1 MEKTSQLLAYCRY
14 FKGEESNPFE
24 DKDQNKAS
32 LWFYESSWVCDMI
45 KEKESMS
52 SAIEDYVYYVGSFNP
67 SDGVPTSLKAL
78 LFNRYART
86 CQSMTEAVEPFKR
99 FYNKYYQK

>member
-1 MEKTSQLLAYCRY
+1 MGKTSQPLAHCRY

-24 DKDQNKAS
+24 GKDQNKAA
-32 LWFYESSWVCDMI
+32 LWFYEQSWVEDMH
-45 KEKESMS
+45 KGGESIF
-52 SAIEDYVYYVGSFNP
+52 SAIEDYVYYVGSFNS

-78 LFNRYART
+78 LFNRFAKGFV
-86 CQSMTEAVEPFKR
+86 SLNSAVESFKI